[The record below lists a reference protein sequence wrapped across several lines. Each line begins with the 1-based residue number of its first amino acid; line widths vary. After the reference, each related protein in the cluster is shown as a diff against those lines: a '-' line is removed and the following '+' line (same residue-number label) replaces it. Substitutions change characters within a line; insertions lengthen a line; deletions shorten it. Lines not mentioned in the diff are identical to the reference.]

1 MYPFWHAFIGL
12 YSYLLLRLQHDP
24 YLLSMN
30 IAVLPVLLSSKLL
43 AEMEVDETTKRKR
56 LLTGITNLPV
66 PTQFQKLKVTN
77 LV

>member
-1 MYPFWHAFIGL
+1 VYPFWHAFNGL
-12 YSYLLLRLQHDP
+12 YSYLLLTLQHDP

-43 AEMEVDETTKRKR
+43 TEMEVDETTKTER
-56 LLTGITNLPV
+56 LLTAITNLPV
-66 PTQFQKLKVTN
+66 PTQFRQLKVTN

>member
-1 MYPFWHAFIGL
+1 VYPFWHAFNGL
-12 YSYLLLRLQHDP
+12 YSYLLLTLQHDP

-43 AEMEVDETTKRKR
+43 TEMEVDETTKTER

-66 PTQFQKLKVTN
+66 PTQF
-77 LV
+77 